1 MTTHFFSDQYLNSHD
16 LHVPIISYDFEE
28 KSDSDQESELE
39 FHFPKKTFY
48 TIYVQLILH
57 SNTIQRTEQNRFS
70 QFFSQIFLNRFFS
83 HE

>member
-57 SNTIQRTEQNRFS
+57 SNIIQRTEQNL
-70 QFFSQIFLNRFFS
+70 LNIYKQKAFE
-83 HE
+83 HQ

>member
-1 MTTHFFSDQYLNSHD
+1 MTCMS
-16 LHVPIISYDFEE
+16 IISYDFEE

-57 SNTIQRTEQNRFS
+57 SNIIQRTEQNLWNIYKQKAFAH
-70 QFFSQIFLNRFFS
+70 Q
-83 HE
+83 

>member
-57 SNTIQRTEQNRFS
+57 SNIIQQTEQNL
-70 QFFSQIFLNRFFS
+70 LNIYKQKAFA
-83 HE
+83 HQ